1 MFIISVTF
9 DIGFEAGLI
18 SFQDYIVDAKNE
30 VLLGS
35 ISGNGTSNGN
45 GNTIYTSNGTSNGNG
60 STNDSTS
67 TTVDNDFLPKLLHD
81 NINRT
86 ITLSV
91 WNIEKQNHR
100 NVDVIPRTDWSSPNC
115 EEHGNTNTEGFVL
128 LGISM
133 KLEYFISDH
142 LSQEQDQEQEQNN
155 ENMLVGEECS
165 NSNQKNPNFMD
176 GVDEI
181 TKSMIKLWS
190 FNRPMLP
197 QAVASTDNI
206 QPDWYAGPSSSTNII
221 SNNPKLKTAVSFM
234 STLNKAWAKEMYNI
248 DPKERDNVTN
258 EIHGIQSDRD
268 KMMKEIE
275 SSSEMIDVKVR
286 SFRVFLKTNI
296 SEPLDNQNSIVPP
309 VSKDP
314 YQRGL
319 HVLGSRY
326 IISNMFL
333 LKFLRAAY
341 YDFTNAALRY
351 FRYLDLLYFFFG
363 DVGLSRQISLTDLTK
378 RELQYLKK
386 GQMQLLSS
394 RDKSGRRIYAFSG
407 YDMPTYNIREK
418 YRVNIYL
425 VDVMSDDI
433 TTQKLGCVSVNAPR
447 TRFDPSNP

>member
-9 DIGFEAGLI
+9 DIAFEAGLI

-35 ISGNGTSNGN
+35 SSGNGTSNGN
-45 GNTIYTSNGTSNGNG
+45 GNTNDTSNGTSNG
-60 STNDSTS
+60 STNDSTT

-91 WNIEKQNHR
+91 WNIEEQNHR
-100 NVDVIPRTDWSSPNC
+100 NVDVIPRTDWSSPNY

-133 KLEYFISDH
+133 KLEYFSSDH
-142 LSQEQDQEQEQNN
+142 LFQEQEQEQNN
-155 ENMLVGEECS
+155 ENMLVSKEGS
-165 NSNQKNPNFMD
+165 NSNQKNPKFMD

-181 TKSMIKLWS
+181 TKSIIELWS
-190 FNRPMLP
+190 LP

-221 SNNPKLKTAVSFM
+221 GDDPKLKTALSFM

-248 DPKERDNVTN
+248 DPKERENVTN

-268 KMMKEIE
+268 KMTKEIE

-286 SFRVFLKTNI
+286 SFRLFLKTNI
-296 SEPLDNQNSIVPP
+296 SEALDNQNSIVPP

-407 YDMPTYNIREK
+407 YDMPNYNIREK